1 MEQDPSGSAAA
12 LAQNTNGTS
21 PRTQNH
27 LWMRP
32 LTPRQGILLGKGT
45 LPWDFITKCLH
56 LRIMGG
62 KKSRAAQ
69 NWPGQLV
76 LSRGG
81 KFRISPK
88 GLDVPHAGMP
98 APTLQHRWKTSS
110 VPGSALNHQ
119 QIWEQW
125 PHPRVKR
132 GRNATPCRELQN
144 LARRG
149 PNPAHGPAGNGPG
162 SPVSCRKT

>member
-1 MEQDPSGSAAA
+1 MDAASDPPAGNIAWEGDPPMGFHYKMFTFKS
-12 LAQNTNGTS
+12 NG
-21 PRTQNH
+21 
-27 LWMRP
+27 
-32 LTPRQGILLGKGT
+32 GEG
-45 LPWDFITKCLH
+45 
-56 LRIMGG
+56 
-62 KKSRAAQ
+62 KSRVAQ
-69 NWPGQLV
+69 NWPGQPV
-76 LSRGG
+76 LSHGG

-98 APTLQHRWKTSS
+98 APTLQHQWKTSS

-125 PHPRVKR
+125 PHPHWVKR